1 MDFRKTP
8 DLQTWQSLSV
18 DLDRQAEKFEEQ
30 QKRAVAANQGLFGA
44 HDQIKMEAQQFVSET
59 IAACIGEEGISYQE
73 ARKVVRELCQRSK
86 GTSSKQERR
95 STSLPDK
102 SPASPDSQRMSPVPN
117 LLRLSRRGRSSRCSL
132 PIHMRDERSHLRI
145 LDRLC
150 SSDIQLVRCGERKV
164 KSALVPIP
172 LWERTTLN
180 VDGISLCRTSTV

>member
-1 MDFRKTP
+1 MQLIARHP
-8 DLQTWQSLSV
+8 G
-18 DLDRQAEKFEEQ
+18 DLDRQVEKFEEQ

-102 SPASPDSQRMSPVPN
+102 SQ
-117 LLRLSRRGRSSRCSL
+117 LLQTVRGRRLFQTYFVSAGVMFEHSIRIFQSSPS
-132 PIHMRDERSHLRI
+132 RI
-145 LDRLC
+145 TDQC
-150 SSDIQLVRCGERKV
+150 
-164 KSALVPIP
+164 P
-172 LWERTTLN
+172 LICVGPKFSPLMVELHAP
-180 VDGISLCRTSTV
+180 VAHICLLSGPML